1 MALTDENY
9 THFGADKKTLAAHF
23 YHPQIKMAIQ
33 DEYFVNDFNYFLGN
47 VGGLVGLLIG
57 ASILTVVDYTLE
69 MMQRGAKKIINFG

>member
-1 MALTDENY
+1 MVLTDENS
-9 THFGADKKTLAAHF
+9 TQFGADAKTLAAHF
-23 YHPQIKMAIQ
+23 YHPQIKMVIQ

-57 ASILTVVDYTLE
+57 ASILTIVDYTLE